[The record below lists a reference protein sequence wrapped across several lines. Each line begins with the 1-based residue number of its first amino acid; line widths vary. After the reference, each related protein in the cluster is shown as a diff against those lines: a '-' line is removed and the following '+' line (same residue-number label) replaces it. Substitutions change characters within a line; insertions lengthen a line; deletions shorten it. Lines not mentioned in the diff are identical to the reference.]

1 VVPSNHAW
9 SFQSRFAGPDNENPV
24 AATTIPI
31 TVTPSNATNF
41 KNMSMSFN
49 RVPIRVET
57 QFKNVTSASP
67 TSATDLSTQ
76 IFTVSASAPMKA
88 RTRYSP
94 MMMEIIAALPGFST
108 STATHVNKNP
118 ANSPKILDR

>member
-1 VVPSNHAW
+1 
-9 SFQSRFAGPDNENPV
+9 V

-41 KNMSMSFN
+41 KNMSISFM
-49 RVPIRVET
+49 RVPSRVET
-57 QFKNVTSASP
+57 LFKNVTSATP
-67 TSATDLSTQ
+67 TSATPLFTQ
-76 IFTVSASAPMKA
+76 IFTVSASAPITA

-94 MMMEIIAALPGFST
+94 MIMAIIAALPGFST

-118 ANSPKILDR
+118 ANSPKILDKYTCGPPFNGIAPPNSA